1 MNTIKNFGQKFGIIA
16 TSSAVLAALAFAPLI
31 TSADDKNKGENNRHA
46 SQRVEV
52 AITDSGNI
60 LVRGAKVT
68 GISGTTLTV
77 TTTAGASTL
86 SWTVTT
92 DASTSFV
99 TSAGSGSSLGQVS
112 VGDTVSFAGALSGTG
127 LSVKATAVKDWTIG
141 AKERSIVGTVQSVNS
156 ANSTLAITNGKDND
170 DNDNKKVTTI
180 QFTGSTVIALNGSGT
195 TFGSIVAGDKV
206 KATGTVNA
214 DGTILTATSVT
225 VTHPAVKL
233 GDDDFG
239 KKIRAWFS
247 NHGFGIFGKGDNSGK
262 NDRDDNNRDNDKS
275 GKDD

>member
-1 MNTIKNFGQKFGIIA
+1 MNLVQKFGIVA
-16 TSSAVLAALAFAPLI
+16 TSGAVLTALAFAPVI
-31 TSADDKNKGENNRHA
+31 TLADNDKNKGDDNRRA

-52 AITDSGNI
+52 AIADSGNV

-68 GISGTTLTV
+68 AISGSTITAV
-77 TTTAGASTL
+77 TTAGASTL
-86 SWTVTT
+86 TWTVTT
-92 DASTSFV
+92 DGSTSFV
-99 TSAGSGSSLGQVS
+99 TSTGSGSSLAQIS

-127 LSVKATAVKDWTIG
+127 LSVKATAVKDWTVG
-141 AKERSIVGTVQSVNS
+141 ANERSIVSTVQGVNS
-156 ANSTLAITNGKDND
+156 ANSSLTITNGKDNG
-170 DNDNKKVTTI
+170 NDNKKVTTI
-180 QFTGSTVIALNGSGT
+180 QFTGSTIINGTGT

-225 VTHPAVKL
+225 VTHPPVKL

-247 NHGFGIFGKGDNSGK
+247 NHGWGFFGKGDNG
-262 NDRDDNNRDNDKS
+262 KS